1 MGQILFC
8 IIVEQLINLRM
19 MDSITAARM
28 MSDNLICVLLPL
40 IGIIKLSPLSSVTS
54 AESMRDDFDLQC
66 LCWRVLIPA
75 GEY

>member
-19 MDSITAARM
+19 MDSITAGRM

>member
-8 IIVEQLINLRM
+8 VVEQLINLRM
-19 MDSITAARM
+19 MDSITAAMM

-40 IGIIKLSPLSSVTS
+40 IGIIKLSPLSSVPS
-54 AESMRDDFDLQC
+54 AENMRDHYDCQC

>member
-8 IIVEQLINLRM
+8 VVEQLINLRM

-54 AESMRDDFDLQC
+54 AESMRDDYDCQC

>member
-8 IIVEQLINLRM
+8 VVEQLINLRM

-54 AESMRDDFDLQC
+54 AESMRDDYDLQC